1 MDKKNVIIGLLTITC
16 AWISGALIMKA
27 ITESEIAKKNQRIK
41 ELELTTSLQ
50 DFMISA
56 QKIIID
62 HDNKENQ
69 KQETK

>member
-1 MDKKNVIIGLLTITC
+1 MDTKNVIIGLWIIGC
-16 AWISGALIMKA
+16 SWISGALVMKA
-27 ITESEIAKKNQRIK
+27 ITRSEIAKKDQRIK
-41 ELELTTSLQ
+41 ELEMTSSLQ

-62 HDNKENQ
+62 HDNKEDQ